1 MGMRSTYEMPEISL
15 VELRPAEAIL
25 SNCKTSGFAL
35 GPDGAGPDCE
45 PGPPTDQCLQAGS

>member
-1 MGMRSTYEMPEISL
+1 MRSTYEMPEISL

-35 GPDGAGPDCE
+35 GPDGGGPDCE